1 MTKIRMINTGTRFLS
16 LLLIFAA
23 FFVYQKAAV
32 REAEARQAE
41 RERKIVEQR
50 GPYTD
55 GVYTG
60 TGTGF
65 GGDIVLEFTIEGG
78 YIADIREVSHDGEDE
93 AFYEQA
99 RTILSDIFYDGT
111 EGVDTVTGATF
122 SSSGI
127 LAAAEDALKKAVA
140 GDE

>member
-1 MTKIRMINTGTRFLS
+1 MLNTAVRFLS
-16 LLLIFAA
+16 LLLIFAS
-23 FFVYQKAAV
+23 FFVYQKIAT
-32 REAEARQAE
+32 REAEAKQAE
-41 RERKIVEQR
+41 REKKIAESR

-78 YIADIREVSHDGEDE
+78 YIANIREVSHDGEDD

-99 RTILSDIFYDGT
+99 RTIFSEIFDNGT
-111 EGVDTVTGATF
+111 EGVDTVTGATY
-122 SSSGI
+122 SSNGI
-127 LAAAEDALKKAVA
+127 LSAAKDALQKAVA
-140 GDE
+140 SDE